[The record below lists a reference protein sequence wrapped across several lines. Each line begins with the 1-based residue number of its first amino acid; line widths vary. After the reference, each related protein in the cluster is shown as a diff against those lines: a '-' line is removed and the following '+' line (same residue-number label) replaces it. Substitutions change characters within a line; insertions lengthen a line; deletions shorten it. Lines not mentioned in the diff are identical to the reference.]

1 MIIKLEEITVQSR
14 TEWEMIDITPQVE
27 RVLAESGV
35 KNGLVNVMS
44 KHTTSGIIVTEGLE
58 CLEQDV
64 LEHLDRLA
72 PRHPEGYGYFHN
84 RYLEEEGRLGLN
96 PGTHLK
102 SVLSGYFATFPVAE
116 GRIVRGGRQRIH
128 FVEYDGPL
136 LREITIQVLGE

>member
-14 TEWEMIDITPQVE
+14 AEWEMIDVTAQVE
-27 RVLAESGV
+27 RVLAESRIQ
-35 KNGLVNVMS
+35 NGLVNVMT
-44 KHTTSGIIVTEGLE
+44 KHTTSGIVVTEGLE

-84 RYLEEEGRLGLN
+84 RYLEEDGRLGLN
-96 PGTHLK
+96 AGTHLK
-102 SVLSGYFATFPVAE
+102 SVLSGYFATFPVA
-116 GRIVRGGRQRIH
+116 GGKIVRGGRQRIY

>member
-27 RVLAESGV
+27 RILAESGV
-35 KNGLVNVMS
+35 KHGLVNVMS

-116 GRIVRGGRQRIH
+116 GRIVRGGRQRVY